1 MHWGKNVI
9 YLKKVEN
16 NNKNKEEND
25 GDVMVVMMTMTIL
38 TDAYCCSVAQLC
50 PTLCGPRDWSMSA
63 SSVLHYLPEFAQI
76 HVL

>member
-38 TDAYCCSVAQLC
+38 TDAYCCSVAKLC
-50 PTLCGPRDWSMSA
+50 LTLCDPMDCSTAGFHI
-63 SSVLHYLPEFAQI
+63 LHYLPEFAHI
-76 HVL
+76 HIH